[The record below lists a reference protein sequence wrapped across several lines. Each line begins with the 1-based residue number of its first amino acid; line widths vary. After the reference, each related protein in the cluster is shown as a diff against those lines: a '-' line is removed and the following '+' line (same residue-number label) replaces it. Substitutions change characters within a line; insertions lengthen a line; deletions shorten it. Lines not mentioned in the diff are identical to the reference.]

1 MNRRGFVQSGL
12 AAGAAVMAGRAVSA
26 ATDFLPIDEKNY
38 RQFVTG
44 HHGQVLLV
52 DFWATWCAPCRQ
64 ELPKLV
70 AMAQDYRSK
79 GVVLATISCDEPE
92 KKPEALSFIEQK
104 GAPAPYYIRSVD
116 DADTFAGTIDQKW
129 SESSSALPALFIYDR
144 NGHRVQSFLGDTSIK
159 VIQAAVDKALAA
171 K

>member
-1 MNRRGFVQSGL
+1 MNRRLFFQSGL
-12 AAGAAVMAGRAVSA
+12 AAGAAVLAGRAASA
-26 ATDFLPIDEKNY
+26 ATDFLPINERSF
-38 RQFVTG
+38 RQLVTA

-70 AMAQDYRSK
+70 AMAQGYRSN
-79 GVVLATISCDEPE
+79 GVTLATVSCDEPE
-92 KKPEALSFIEQK
+92 KKPEAISFIEQK
-104 GAPAPYYIRSVD
+104 GALAPYYIRNVD
-116 DADTFAGTIDQKW
+116 DADKFAATIDQKW

-144 NGHRVQSFLGDTSIK
+144 NGHQVQSFLGDTSIK
-159 VIQAAVDKALAA
+159 VIQAAVDKVLAA